1 MEQNKQRIVVKVG
14 TSTLTHDSGA
24 VDLRSM
30 EHLVRVLSDLSGAGH
45 EVILVTSGA
54 IAVGTARLGL
64 PERPKELRMKQ
75 AAAAVGQCRMMH
87 IYDKLFSEYNRTMAQ
102 ILLTGD
108 DVEDPERAEHLRSTF
123 SALLEMGVIPVVNEN
138 DSVSSAEIE
147 TGHHKVLGDNDTL
160 SAIVA
165 ELCRADLLV
174 LLSDIDGLY
183 TDDPRT
189 NPDAKFIEQVDCLTD
204 ELMHMG
210 KASTGSS
217 VGTGGMNTKMI
228 AAKIATSS
236 NVDMIIANS
245 RDIGILHRLLAGNNE
260 GTLFLAHPDASF
272 DLPAFV
278 DQLHK

>member
-64 PERPKELRMKQ
+64 SERPKELRMKQ

-147 TGHHKVLGDNDTL
+147 TGRQA
-160 SAIVA
+160 S
-165 ELCRADLLV
+165 
-174 LLSDIDGLY
+174 
-183 TDDPRT
+183 
-189 NPDAKFIEQVDCLTD
+189 
-204 ELMHMG
+204 
-210 KASTGSS
+210 STG
-217 VGTGGMNTKMI
+217 
-228 AAKIATSS
+228 
-236 NVDMIIANS
+236 
-245 RDIGILHRLLAGNNE
+245 
-260 GTLFLAHPDASF
+260 
-272 DLPAFV
+272 
-278 DQLHK
+278 